1 MLPVMER
8 LNYHH
13 LLYFWMVAREG
24 TMARASER
32 LLLAQSTLSAQIGTL
47 EDALGEKLFER
58 AGRKLRLT
66 EMGRT
71 VVGYA
76 DEIFS
81 LGRELLE
88 SVKGRPTGRPLRLV
102 VGVADMVPKLVA
114 YHLLKPA
121 LRLSEPVR
129 LVVHE
134 QSTAKL
140 LAALAVQE
148 LDVVLADRPAPS
160 EVRVRA
166 FNHLL
171 GECGVTLFA
180 APKLATKYRRGFPRS
195 LDGAPFLLPGEA
207 SALHGALE
215 QWFEK
220 QRIRPRVVA
229 EFDDSTLI
237 KVFGQEGS
245 GVFAAPSA
253 IEASVC
259 RQYSVGIVGRLE
271 EVRERFYAIS
281 VERRLKHPAI
291 IAITESARSELFS
304 HPKRRRA
311 GRLPSIRVSRQA
323 ATRTTSQAKA

>member
-1 MLPVMER
+1 MYAAVMER

-13 LLYFWMVAREG
+13 LMYFWMVAREG
-24 TMARASER
+24 TMARACER
-32 LLLAQSTLSAQIGTL
+32 LLLAQSTLSAQIGAL
-47 EDALGEKLFER
+47 EHALGEKLFER

-66 EMGRT
+66 DMGQT
-71 VVGYA
+71 VFGYA

-81 LGRELLE
+81 LGRELVG

-102 VGVADMVPKLVA
+102 VGVADGVPKLIA
-114 YHLLKPA
+114 HDLLKPA
-121 LRLSEPVR
+121 LRLAEPVR
-129 LVVHE
+129 LIVRE
-134 QSTAKL
+134 ESTVKL

-148 LDVVLADRPAPS
+148 VDVVLADAPAPS

-180 APKLATKYRRGFPRS
+180 ATKLAPKYRKGFPRG
-195 LDGAPFLLPGEA
+195 LEGAPFLLPGQT
-207 SALHGALE
+207 STLRSALE
-215 QWFEK
+215 QWFDK
-220 QRIRPRVVA
+220 QRIHPRVVA

-259 RQYSVGIVGRLE
+259 RQYDVAIVGRLDE
-271 EVRERFYAIS
+271 MRERFYAVSI
-281 VERRLKHPAI
+281 ERRLKHPAV

-304 HPKRRRA
+304 EPPRGRVGRAPANLRR
-311 GRLPSIRVSRQA
+311 G
-323 ATRTTSQAKA
+323 K